1 MSVALYR
8 IDDRLVHGQMMVAWS
23 KIYRSTRIFVIDD
36 GTAKNPFVS
45 NVMKMAMPSDYE
57 LHILSTAEAPKAIA
71 EDPPDKKTMALVKG
85 PKTILDLLEA
95 GTAIKELN
103 VGNIGAG
110 KGRKPALKNIQL
122 SPEEYDTLKAIQAK
136 GVRVYFQIVP
146 DSGAVELDKV
156 NYKK

>member
-1 MSVALYR
+1 
-8 IDDRLVHGQMMVAWS
+8 MMVAWS
-23 KIYRSTRIFVIDD
+23 KMYQSTRIFVIDD
-36 GTAKNPFVS
+36 STANNSSLS
-45 NVMKMAMPSDYE
+45 NVMKMAMPSDYD
-57 LHILSTAEAPKAIA
+57 LHILNTAEAPKAIA
-71 EDPPDKKTMALVKG
+71 EDPREKRTIILVKA
-85 PKTILDLLEA
+85 PKTIMNLLEA

-110 KGRKPALKNIQL
+110 KGRKPALKTIQL
-122 SPEEYDTLKAIQAK
+122 SPEEYDTLKTIQAK